1 MNSRMPLIIILAVLI
16 IAAGGGYWMYQ
27 NGLSGNQRQPQ
38 TSSTDATSATSP
50 SNDSAMPEQRSAI
63 VIEEFG
69 DYQCP
74 PCGNLHP
81 LITGIKKDYGNRI
94 RFVFHHFPLT
104 NIHANANPAA
114 QAAVAAGYQ
123 NKFWEMHNLLYDN
136 QKAWSDVPDLTPV
149 VTSFARTIGLDV
161 DRFLSDMKSPRTAST
176 IASDVE
182 QAMRRGVDSTPTLFI
197 NGEKIPYENY
207 GSESLRQ
214 EIDRRLTTK

>member
-1 MNSRMPLIIILAVLI
+1 MNRRMPLIIILGVLI

-27 NGLSGNQRQPQ
+27 NARSTNQTAT
-38 TSSTDATSATSP
+38 TSSPETAPPPTATTASSP
-50 SNDSAMPEQRSAI
+50 APRSVV

-81 LITGIKKDYGNRI
+81 HLTAIKKDYGDRV

-104 NIHANANPAA
+104 TIHANANMAA
-114 QAAVAAGYQ
+114 EAAIAAGAQ
-123 NKFWEMHNLLYDN
+123 NKFWEMHNLLYEN
-136 QKAWSDVPDLTPV
+136 QKAWSELPDLQPV
-149 VTSFARTIGLDV
+149 VTSFARTVGLDV
-161 DRFLSDMKSPRTAST
+161 NRFLADMRSPRTAST

-182 QAMRRGVDSTPTLFI
+182 QGMRRGVDSTPTIFI
-197 NGEKIPYENY
+197 DGEKIPYENY
-207 GSESLRQ
+207 GPTALRQ